1 MTTDTSTTADA
12 GTADDDD
19 EDDEDDDRDKKKLIA
34 KRQALKARVSE
45 LEAQV
50 KGFTD
55 AETARKN
62 EEARKAQNWSVLED
76 DYKSQ
81 LKERDDKLAAYVAK
95 EAAIARK
102 ERAGKF
108 AQSVLTEAGLPAE
121 ALADVRAHLLLLQEE
136 EGMDI
141 APEDGAEALA
151 KATAKKLRKSAPTLF
166 KQTSLGPNGAPGTQ
180 GSGPIVDAE
189 LKRAIASL
197 NLR

>member
-19 EDDEDDDRDKKKLIA
+19 EDDDRDKKKLIA
-34 KRQALKARVSE
+34 KRQALKAEVADLR
-45 LEAQV
+45 AKV
-50 KGFTD
+50 KAYDD
-55 AETARKN
+55 AEQARKN

-166 KQTSLGPNGAPGTQ
+166 KQTSLGPNGAPGAQ
-180 GSGPIVDAE
+180 GSGEIVDAE